1 MRARERNVIHKE
13 GPTSLM
19 CCPKGDRSVGLA
31 TGLEI
36 RNEYTPLSPD
46 VWVAVRVYKEDSQ
59 ENGAGAEGQ
68 REGGSGF
75 EVRLFVRLMSSKSP
89 ITNHVS
95 AAELAALTYPA
106 ESHRKP
112 NVLSPCAIEANWALV
127 GSASRFTTRS

>member
-1 MRARERNVIHKE
+1 MERNVIHKE

-75 EVRLFVRLMSSKSP
+75 VRR
-89 ITNHVS
+89 H
-95 AAELAALTYPA
+95 ALTPPPTYA
-106 ESHRKP
+106 ER
-112 NVLSPCAIEANWALV
+112 LD
-127 GSASRFTTRS
+127 R